1 MVREDRL
8 DEFCR
13 LLLDPALAA
22 EVLQLSD
29 PAEVQAYAA
38 SHGIELSM
46 EDVIA
51 LGDAIKTSQRQGE
64 LSEEELSGVAGG
76 VKCYRNME
84 RFFGLVGSLFNTIFT
99 SPW

>member
-1 MVREDRL
+1 MNEPTGYAV
-8 DEFCR
+8 FFFP
-13 LLLDPALAA
+13 PAL
-22 EVLQLSD
+22 D
-29 PAEVQAYAA
+29 
-38 SHGIELSM
+38 
-46 EDVIA
+46 A